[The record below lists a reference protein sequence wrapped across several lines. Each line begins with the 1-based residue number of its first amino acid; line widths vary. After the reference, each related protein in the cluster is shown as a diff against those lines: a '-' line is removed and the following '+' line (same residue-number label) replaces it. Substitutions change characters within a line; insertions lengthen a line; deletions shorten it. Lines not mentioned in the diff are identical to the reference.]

1 MGTDGGSGARLV
13 VIEPVVRRVIRGRVP
28 EGAVDDLV
36 QETLVRLSR
45 AAETMT
51 ADELQAYAAV
61 SARNAAASYHR
72 TTGRH
77 RRLEVGMVDL
87 TQPEGPDSIVLDREE
102 AETMQRVLASMDA
115 EDRALLEAHHVDDRS
130 VATIARGAGRS
141 EMAVRLHLSRART
154 RLRVDYTLARWRADL
169 PTDRCRPV
177 LLAISSGDR
186 RAQERLAAHDHID
199 HCEACSELIA
209 SATGKDRPAI
219 GLLAFLG
226 WWWKDLSRAG
236 RVALSFGSAVAV
248 TGAVAAATVGAVRHD
263 PQDVAAGPAT
273 TEGRTATTA
282 ISGTSATSG
291 APGTTALAT
300 TSGPTST
307 STVTTVTTA
316 PPSGPTGQVRVPGGP
331 LPSSASGLAG
341 AVGQTVT
348 AKGAR
353 VLSVPSDEGF
363 WVGSDDGGRVWVQLV
378 ATQGESPVAIEPG
391 ATVTF
396 RGQVVAHG
404 PDLAALLGV
413 SPAEGGG
420 ELTAQGHHLDVALS
434 SIRAS

>member
-186 RAQERLAAHDHID
+186 RAQDRLAAHDHID
-199 HCEACSELIA
+199 HCEACAELIA

-226 WWWKDLSRAG
+226 WRWKDLSRAG

-248 TGAVAAATVGAVRHD
+248 TGAVAAATVVAVRHD
-263 PQDVAAGPAT
+263 PQDVAA
-273 TEGRTATTA
+273 TATTTA
-282 ISGTSATSG
+282 GTSATTDL
-291 APGTTALAT
+291 PGTTGAT
-300 TSGPTST
+300 GPRGTGGAASST
-307 STVTTVTTA
+307 IAVPGTGSTLTTA
-316 PPSGPTGQVRVPGGP
+316 PPSGATGQVRVSGGP

-341 AVGQTVT
+341 AVGQDVT

-363 WVGSDDGGRVWVQLV
+363 WVGSVDGGRIWVQLV
-378 ATQGESPVAIEPG
+378 ATAGESPVTIEPG
-391 ATVTF
+391 ASVTF
-396 RGQVVAHG
+396 RGRVVAHG
-404 PDLAALLGV
+404 PDLAQRIGV
-413 SPAEGGG
+413 TQPEGGD
-420 ELTAQGHHLDVALS
+420 ELTAQGHHVNVALR